1 MAGRCEMNAYS
12 DIPDYSSLLAIPVS
26 DVLAYFGKRT
36 GHRGYMYYS
45 PFRDEREPSM
55 RVTVNSA
62 DGTWVWAD
70 YGGSP
75 TGGRRVDGGGVLE
88 MVRRLSGVS
97 GDSGAV
103 SVLREIAAG
112 RGCPEVPDVSPPE
125 RETGI
130 VIDDVSAVFTSGP
143 VRRYATRVR
152 RIPEP
157 LLGRYCRQVRY
168 HPRSDPSRSYIAIGF
183 PNNAGGWALR
193 GRGAGAKLNSAWGL
207 TTLGPDGSLMADGR
221 AASTRGLLFE
231 GFMDFLSYLAWRG
244 VLEPGADVCVLHS
257 ASNIVHAREWALSHG
272 AVRSFFDNDRAG
284 DTATEALASWC
295 GEAGL
300 DFRDGRGAYASSND
314 LNEAWQAEAA
324 SRTERPGKC
333 RGAGR

>member
-244 VLEPGADVCVLHS
+244 ALEPGADVCVLHS

-284 DTATEALASWC
+284 DTATETLASWC

-314 LNEAWQAEAA
+314 LNEAWQAEVA
-324 SRTERPGKC
+324 SRSEHLGKC

>member
-1 MAGRCEMNAYS
+1 M
-12 DIPDYSSLLAIPVS
+12 
-26 DVLAYFGKRT
+26 
-36 GHRGYMYYS
+36 
-45 PFRDEREPSM
+45 
-55 RVTVNSA
+55 
-62 DGTWVWAD
+62 
-70 YGGSP
+70 
-75 TGGRRVDGGGVLE
+75 
-88 MVRRLSGVS
+88 
-97 GDSGAV
+97 
-103 SVLREIAAG
+103 
-112 RGCPEVPDVSPPE
+112 SPPE

-168 HPRSDPSRSYIAIGF
+168 HPRSDPSRSYTAIGF

-324 SRTERPGKC
+324 SRSERPGKG

>member
-75 TGGRRVDGGGVLE
+75 TGGHHVDGGGVLD

-168 HPRSDPSRSYIAIGF
+168 HPRSDPSRSYTAIGF

-193 GRGAGAKLNSAWGL
+193 GSGSGAKLNSAWGL
-207 TTLGPDGSLMADGR
+207 TTLGPDGSLRTDGS
-221 AASTRGLLFE
+221 ASSSRGLLFE

-257 ASNIVHAREWALSHG
+257 ASNVVHAREWALSHG

-295 GEAGL
+295 AEAGL

-324 SRTERPGKC
+324 SRSERPGKG

>member
-1 MAGRCEMNAYS
+1 MNAYS

-272 AVRSFFDNDRAG
+272 AVRSFF
-284 DTATEALASWC
+284 EAYKSGAQIN
-295 GEAGL
+295 
-300 DFRDGRGAYASSND
+300 RDGGD
-314 LNEAWQAEAA
+314 
-324 SRTERPGKC
+324 
-333 RGAGR
+333 

>member
-1 MAGRCEMNAYS
+1 MNAYS

-244 VLEPGADVCVLHS
+244 ALEPGADVCVLHS

-284 DTATEALASWC
+284 DTATETLASWC

-314 LNEAWQAEAA
+314 LNEAWQAEVA
-324 SRTERPGKC
+324 SRSEHLGKC

>member
-1 MAGRCEMNAYS
+1 MNAYS

-97 GDSGAV
+97 GGSGAV

-112 RGCPEVPDVSPPE
+112 RGCPEVTDVSPPE

-284 DTATEALASWC
+284 DTATETLASWC

-324 SRTERPGKC
+324 SRAERPGKC
-333 RGAGR
+333 RGGGR